1 MDCKYCSGKISYL
14 PLASRLKF
22 IKQGE
27 NFILIELI
35 HSSNELG
42 FKPNMMFESEAS
54 GKVCR
59 TKLEVNYCPMC
70 GRKL

>member
-1 MDCKYCSGKISYL
+1 MDCKYCSGEVSNLPIESTLRYVEGGGDYIFIGLKHGSYKL
-14 PLASRLKF
+14 
-22 IKQGE
+22 
-27 NFILIELI
+27 N
-35 HSSNELG
+35 
-42 FKPNMMFESEAS
+42 FKPSIRFESEAS